1 MGMMSRQA
9 RASVVVMGVD
19 NRMIS
24 KALPVSCLQVTNY
37 QTGHYSICRSPAPST
52 PSGVAESLRA

>member
-1 MGMMSRQA
+1 MMSRQA

-24 KALPVSCLQVTNY
+24 EAPACFPPTSHQLPNRTLQHFTGALGWTEARLN
-37 QTGHYSICRSPAPST
+37 
-52 PSGVAESLRA
+52 RADP